1 MVVAVLSPSPAE
13 TVRKASKEDVPQ
25 LADAIARAFQDDP
38 GWSHLLPDPTD
49 RTERLRVFFETERSI
64 RLGAEDYA
72 DEILSTLEVNLEKFL
87 AAVRRGRDR
96 LAGREEEP
104 AEVG

>member
-1 MVVAVLSPSPAE
+1 MTTCRSSPATDE
-13 TVRKASKEDVPQ
+13 RAGWIVKERQ
-25 LADAIARAFQDDP
+25 
-38 GWSHLLPDPTD
+38 
-49 RTERLRVFFETERSI
+49 I

-72 DEILSTLEVNLEKFL
+72 DEILSTLQVNLEKFL